1 MPVDL
6 SYKGMFVDIFLQ
18 GGIVFAYLALVA
30 YRIMAASLFPRIN
43 DKIFYWLF
51 CMLTFVGGALTLPLT
66 LRGGVTFGDFACG
79 VLVLIILSVPCIIL
93 GTVGILLRWRWRA
106 VLLSCILEVLLFPIW
121 FFLLFTVCLYIFDCG
136 D

>member
-6 SYKGMFVDIFLQ
+6 SYKGMFVDIFLC
-18 GGIVFAYLALVA
+18 GGIVFAYLALVL

-43 DKIFYWLF
+43 NKIFYWLF
-51 CMLTFVGGALTLPLT
+51 CMMTLVAASLALSLT
-66 LRGGVTFGDFACG
+66 LRGSVTFGDFVCG

-93 GTVGILLRWRWRA
+93 GTVGILLKWRWRA
-106 VLLSCILEVLLFPIW
+106 VLFSCISEILLFPIW
-121 FFLLFTVCLYIFDCG
+121 FFLLFTVCLFFDCS